1 MYVRVWEYQVIDH
14 AVADFVVAYGADGD
28 WAQLFS
34 RGEGYVG
41 TELYQN
47 ARAKTLFLT
56 IDTWRSES
64 DWRALLDEWRA
75 PYEALDC
82 RLGSMTTLQRAL
94 VEATR

>member
-1 MYVRVWEYQVIDH
+1 MYVRVWEYEVIDD

-28 WAQLFS
+28 WAQLFA
-34 RGEGYVG
+34 RGDGYVG

-56 IDTWRSES
+56 IDTWHSQS
-64 DWRALLDEWRA
+64 DWRAFLDEWRGQ
-75 PYEALDC
+75 YEALDY
-82 RLGSMTTLQRAL
+82 RLRGLTTWERAL

>member
-34 RGEGYVG
+34 RVRDTSGRSCMRTLGPRPSSSRSTHGAASQTGVPFWMSGEHR
-41 TELYQN
+41 T
-47 ARAKTLFLT
+47 
-56 IDTWRSES
+56 
-64 DWRALLDEWRA
+64 
-75 PYEALDC
+75 EALDY

>member
-1 MYVRVWEYQVIDH
+1 VTRPSPVDERARVCGVRRCFCG
-14 AVADFVVAYGADGD
+14 AVGD
-28 WAQLFS
+28 WEQLFS

-47 ARAKTLFLT
+47 ARAETLFLT

-64 DWRALLDEWRA
+64 DWRAFLDEWRA
-75 PYEALDC
+75 PYEALDY
-82 RLGSMTTLQRAL
+82 RLGSMTTWERAL